1 MKGPL
6 FSIVVPVYNVAPYL
20 RVALDSVCA
29 QTLTD
34 WECIC
39 VDDGSTDGSGAML
52 DEYASRDP
60 RFRVVHQA
68 NAGTSAARN
77 RGMDAATGELVAFL
91 DSDDTYDPRAL
102 EILADVWR
110 KTGADVI
117 RYGCSLVED
126 HAGDKSVSGFPPYA
140 EVDLDD
146 LSESP
151 LRRCSLGVAS
161 ALSARLAAR
170 VRWPLMTHCEDP
182 LFILRCMKAAD
193 KVVFIDGNLSNY
205 LLRTGSAVRTVS
217 LSIVT
222 ATCEYLVAAYDE
234 CAGMPGFQKSRADT
248 VAFLSGF
255 LKGPLARCGK
265 DVERKDREAA
275 EAAVRTARDQL
286 AARDP
291 AFAGIA
297 CRETAYRRLLRR
309 VESAGRRLARHFAKG

>member
-1 MKGPL
+1 MA
-6 FSIVVPVYNVAPYL
+6 ITVVIPVYNVASYL
-20 RVALDSVCA
+20 RAALDSVRA
-29 QTLTD
+29 QTFAD
-34 WECIC
+34 WECVC
-39 VDDGSTDGSGAML
+39 VDDGSTDGSGAVL

-68 NAGTSAARN
+68 NAGVSAARN
-77 RGMDAATGELVAFL
+77 RGMDAAAGELVAFL
-91 DSDDTYDPRAL
+91 DADDTYDPRAL

-117 RYGCSLVED
+117 RYGSALVED
-126 HAGDKSVSGFPPYA
+126 HSADRAVSGFPPYV

-151 LRRCSLGVAS
+151 LRRCSLGTAS

-170 VRWPLMTHCEDP
+170 VRWPPMTHCEDP
-182 LFILRCMKAAD
+182 LFVLRCMKAAD
-193 KVVFIDGNLSNY
+193 KVVFIGENLVNY
-205 LLRTGSAVRTVS
+205 LLRPGSASRTVS

-255 LKGPLARCGK
+255 LKGPLARCGR
-265 DVERKDREAA
+265 DVARSDREAA
-275 EAAVRTARDQL
+275 EAAVRTACDQL

-297 CRETAYRRLLRR
+297 CRETACSRLLRCVR
-309 VESAGRRLARHFAKG
+309 SAGRRLARHFAKG